1 MIDLH
6 VIKTIPCNLLNK
18 TDNLS
23 ALPLGISHIASV
35 NLSQCIT
42 QLILLKYISMVYL
55 ACCPVTAGT
64 GSNHNPELDKW
75 KEIDLWTK
83 IMSTLD
89 ICNFK

>member
-18 TDNLS
+18 KDNLS
-23 ALPLGISHIASV
+23 ALSLGISHIASV

-42 QLILLKYISMVYL
+42 QLILFKDISMVYL
-55 ACCPVTAGT
+55 ACCPVTAGA

>member
-23 ALPLGISHIASV
+23 ALSLGISV

-42 QLILLKYISMVYL
+42 QLILLKDISMVYL